1 MPSFGIKQDKH
12 SLIKFLPLTK
22 LYCVSDAMPKAIL
35 DENILPAE
43 FHKLLQEMEKYGK
56 LKEKITK

>member
-12 SLIKFLPLTK
+12 GLIKFIALTK
-22 LYCVSDAMPKAIL
+22 LYCVNDAMPKAIL
-35 DENILPAE
+35 DENILPVE
-43 FHKLLQEMEKYGK
+43 FHKLLQEMEKYCK